1 MILRTYRNQ
10 VSELSLR
17 PSSGGRFEVICD
29 DVLLFSKAQLNRNPD
44 PEEVV
49 EAIKTRQPI
58 TK

>member
-1 MILRTYRNQ
+1 MILRTYRND
-10 VSELSLR
+10 VSELTLL
-17 PSSGGRFEVICD
+17 PSSGGRFEVTCD
-29 DVLLFSKAQLNRNPD
+29 DVLLFSKARLNRNAD

>member
-10 VSELSLR
+10 VNELLLR

-29 DVLLFSKAQLNRNPD
+29 DVLLFSKARLSRNAD

>member
-1 MILRTYRNQ
+1 MILQTYRGQ
-10 VSELSLR
+10 VSELTLL
-17 PSSGGRFEVICD
+17 PSSGGRFEVTCD
-29 DVLLFSKAQLNRNPD
+29 DVLLFSKAQLNRNAN

>member
-10 VSELSLR
+10 VSELLLR
-17 PSSGGRFEVICD
+17 PSSGGRFEVTCN
-29 DVLLFSKAQLNRNPD
+29 DVLIFSKAQLNRNAD

-49 EAIKTRQPI
+49 EAIKSRQPI